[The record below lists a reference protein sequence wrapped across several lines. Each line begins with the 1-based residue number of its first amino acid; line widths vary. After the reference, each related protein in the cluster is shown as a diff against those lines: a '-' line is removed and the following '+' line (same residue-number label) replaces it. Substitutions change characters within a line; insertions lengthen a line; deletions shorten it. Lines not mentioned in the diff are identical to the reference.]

1 MPSRPST
8 VASLTAPTVNVVEVD
23 PDAIVA
29 EPERVVMSALAAAVT
44 VLPFVSPIADQEKVV
59 SDDTAELAVIVNVTS
74 LPSATFEEDFVT
86 VKVGEADELT
96 PLFEIVTSELP
107 AVEPEL
113 GNVAT
118 PIVVAN
124 AVSVLDEPVTP
135 EVALPPRSYEKLL
148 APLIVTTAPFD
159 KVNCT
164 ASAANFEDAIERPS
178 TSWIVF
184 APLVSTIVIAAFA
197 AIEFERI

>member
-1 MPSRPST
+1 
-8 VASLTAPTVNVVEVD
+8 
-23 PDAIVA
+23 
-29 EPERVVMSALAAAVT
+29 
-44 VLPFVSPIADQEKVV
+44 V

-74 LPSATFEEDFVT
+74 LPSATFEVDFVT

-184 APLVSTIVIAAFA
+184 APLVSTIVIAALA
-197 AIEFERI
+197 AIEFDRI

>member
-1 MPSRPST
+1 NLSISWKEAAVEKSNESSPSPPVKLFTPAVPVKLCVVEAEPVLSIKILELEIAAALESKTLTFMPSRPST

-124 AVSVLDEPVTP
+124 A
-135 EVALPPRSYEKLL
+135 
-148 APLIVTTAPFD
+148 
-159 KVNCT
+159 
-164 ASAANFEDAIERPS
+164 
-178 TSWIVF
+178 
-184 APLVSTIVIAAFA
+184 
-197 AIEFERI
+197 